1 MAFGFGKLAVLE
13 SKLDIYEDLSKEML
27 DKLERAV
34 TTISENSNR
43 VAVVLERH
51 ESRLDEGDKSN
62 QLIIRMIEEMKA
74 QEEENH
80 HILHERIDKIQ
91 KKVDSNQKFVV
102 GAGAVLATLVAVLQ
116 VAAPIIEVLTSQNQT
131 GMINGSQS
139 ASIELH
145 RHEVYQ
151 PGLSTPA

>member
-1 MAFGFGKLAVLE
+1 MAFGLGKLAVLE

-74 QEEENH
+74 QEEKNH
-80 HILHERIDKIQ
+80 QILHERIDKIQ

-116 VAAPIIEVLTSQNQT
+116 VAAPIIEVLTSQNRT
-131 GMINGSQS
+131 GMINGPQS